1 MSWRTS
7 GLIVSARN
15 VGRILG
21 LNRWIASYLHGQ
33 GYEMKY
39 DTAFSEKLKVG
50 DCVWDVGANV
60 GYYTQLFAERVGVKG
75 SVIAFEPSPTN
86 FARLR
91 GVCAK
96 LSNVKLIE
104 AGLGREDG
112 TVSFQQGTDDL
123 GATSRV
129 VEPECGG
136 VIVKV
141 HSARNLIEAGSAAL
155 PNAMKIDVEGFE
167 YEVLEGFGER
177 LGEAR
182 LQLIGIEVHFGI
194 LKERGMANAPKQ
206 IEELLKRHGFTVIW
220 PDSSHILAT
229 RDR

>member
-1 MSWRTS
+1 MPWRTS

-33 GYEMKY
+33 GYEVKY
-39 DTAFSEKLKVG
+39 DTAFSEKLKAGVW
-50 DCVWDVGANV
+50 VWDDGGNV
-60 GYYTQLFAERVGVKG
+60 GYYTQMFAERVGAQG
-75 SVIAFEPSPTN
+75 SVIAFEPSPAN
-86 FARLR
+86 FARLHE
-91 GVCAK
+91 VCVA
-96 LSNVKLIE
+96 LPNVKLIE
-104 AGLGREDG
+104 AGLGREDD
-112 TVSFQQGTDDL
+112 TVSFQQGMDDL

-129 VEPECGG
+129 VEPGFGG
-136 VIVKV
+136 IIVNV
-141 HSARNLIEAGSAAL
+141 HAARNLIEAGSVAL
-155 PNAMKIDVEGFE
+155 PNAIKIDVEGFE

-177 LGEAR
+177 LGEAL